1 MKKLI
6 ILVTLLSSVSFAEQF
21 KTDSEKLTP
30 ESKAMLQKAYDE
42 QIKGHDV
49 SVVVEGHTDA
59 RGSSHYNDILS
70 EKRAAEGVI
79 ELKKLGAKD
88 VYPVG
93 KGESQLKSLGNTKAD
108 HAINRRLE
116 VIVTKKE
123 KKQEVCVVI
132 KGEEAH
138 KNIISLYAVNG
149 QSGLKKTVNG
159 NETKVETETDFGA
172 GLMYQRRFERIYV
185 GGMIDTNRNAG
196 LSVGVGF

>member
-6 ILVTLLSSVSFAEQF
+6 ILTMFLTSTSLAEQF
-21 KTDSEKLTP
+21 KTASEKLTP

-42 QIKGHDV
+42 QIKGQDV

-116 VIVTKKE
+116 VIVTKNKIKE
-123 KKQEVCVVI
+123 AACVVV
-132 KGEEAH
+132 KGEESH
-138 KNIISLYAVNG
+138 KNIISLYVVNG

-159 NETKVETETDFGA
+159 NETKVETETDLGV

-185 GGMIDTNRNAG
+185 GGMVDTNRNAG
-196 LSVGVGF
+196 LSVGIGF

>member
-6 ILVTLLSSVSFAEQF
+6 ILTMLLTSTSFAEQF

-30 ESKAMLQKAYDE
+30 ESKAMLQKTYNE
-42 QIKGHDV
+42 QIKGQDV

-70 EKRAAEGVI
+70 EKRAAEGLI

-116 VIVTKKE
+116 VIVTKNKTKE
-123 KKQEVCVVI
+123 TACVAV

-138 KNIISLYAVNG
+138 KNIISLYAVNS
-149 QSGLKKTVNG
+149 QNGLTKRVKGSTV
-159 NETKVETETDFGA
+159 EVETEESIGV
-172 GLMYQRRFERIYV
+172 GLMYQRRFEIVYLGV
-185 GGMIDTNRNAG
+185 GADTNEAVK
-196 LSVGVGF
+196 LSVGLGF